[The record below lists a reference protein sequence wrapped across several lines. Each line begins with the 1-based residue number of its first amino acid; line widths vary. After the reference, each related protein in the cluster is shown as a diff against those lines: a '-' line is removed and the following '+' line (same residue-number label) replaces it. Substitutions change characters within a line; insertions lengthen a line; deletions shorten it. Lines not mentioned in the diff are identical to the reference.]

1 MYLVNRIWRRA
12 GPSSRRARRNA
23 EGGRVRSTRRLEFVG
38 ALAVS
43 ALAGVAVCGR
53 FPEAGL
59 ALLSMIGGASLC
71 VAGAAF
77 FLARS
82 TAAEARAPF
91 AAPAELAPFEALC
104 VAVGDL
110 VMRHGDDG
118 RVLYAAGRTPRRFGL
133 EPKDLLD
140 DGFYGRIHVAD
151 RPEFLG
157 AFNASLHGDEL
168 VRVKLRLRSGVARAG
183 AAGYEEAGFAW
194 LEVCLVRVRSGAPDR
209 DNGVIISV
217 ARDVSQEAEARER
230 VEAARAEATIAISMK
245 DRLLAN
251 VSHELRTPL
260 NAILG
265 FSEILG
271 NGEICPSDPDKRME
285 YAHIIHSSAEH
296 LLSVVNLV
304 LDMSKIE
311 AGKFEILP
319 EPFAWE
325 PLVKDCCD
333 MLRLKAETGRVEL
346 IRTETD
352 GSLEVVA
359 DKRAC
364 RQILLNLLSNAV
376 KFTPA
381 DGQVRVGARA
391 IDAAIEID
399 VTDTG
404 IGIAPE
410 DLPRLGEPFFQAR
423 SNYNRRYEGAGL
435 GLSLVRGLVALHG
448 GAMRLESAPGAGTRV
463 VVTLPLDC
471 RAAPAASERAPKLET
486 VDSIGGHGERKMG
499 CGERTLWSL
508 AAEER
513 KIA

>member
-1 MYLVNRIWRRA
+1 
-12 GPSSRRARRNA
+12 
-23 EGGRVRSTRRLEFVG
+23 VG
-38 ALAVS
+38 ALAVA
-43 ALAGVAVCGR
+43 ALAGLAVYGR
-53 FPEAGL
+53 FPEAGV
-59 ALLSMIGGASLC
+59 ALFSMIGGASLC

-77 FLARS
+77 VL
-82 TAAEARAPF
+82 
-91 AAPAELAPFEALC
+91 APAEPDGARGPRSEPAGLAPFEALC
-104 VAVGDL
+104 LAAGDL

-118 RVLYAAGRTPRRFGL
+118 RVLYASGRTPSQFGL

-151 RPEFLG
+151 RPEFLR
-157 AFNASLHGDEL
+157 AFNASLHGGEL
-168 VRVKLRLRSGVARAG
+168 VRARLRLRSGVTRDHREGYQEPSFAWLDMCLVQIRAG
-183 AAGYEEAGFAW
+183 A
-194 LEVCLVRVRSGAPDR
+194 SDR
-209 DNGVIISV
+209 GDGVIISV
-217 ARDVSQEAEARER
+217 TRDVSRETEAREG
-230 VEAARAEATIAISMK
+230 VEAARAEAAIAISMK

-271 NGEICPSDPDKRME
+271 NEELCPSETTKRME

-346 IRTETD
+346 TRSETD
-352 GSLEVVA
+352 GAVEIVA

-376 KFTPA
+376 KFTPP
-381 DGQVRVGARA
+381 GGHVRVGARVA
-391 IDAAIEID
+391 GAVIEID

-404 IGIAPE
+404 IGIAAE

-423 SNYNRRYEGAGL
+423 SSYNRRYEGAGL

-448 GAMRLESAPGAGTRV
+448 GATRLESAPGAGTRV
-463 VVTLPLDC
+463 LVTLPLDC
-471 RAAPAASERAPKLET
+471 RTAPASTERAPRLET
-486 VDSIGGHGERKMG
+486 VDSIGGRGERKLAA
-499 CGERTLWSL
+499 GERHLWSL